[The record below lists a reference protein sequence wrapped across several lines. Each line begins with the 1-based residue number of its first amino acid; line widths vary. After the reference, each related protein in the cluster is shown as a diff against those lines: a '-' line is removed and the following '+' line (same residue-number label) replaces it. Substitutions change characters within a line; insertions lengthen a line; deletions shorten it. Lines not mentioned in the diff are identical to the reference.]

1 MAKVVL
7 VTGASSGIGAAVA
20 QRYGAAGVHVLL
32 LARNADRLANVA
44 REIRGAGGTAT
55 TYPIALEDAEATK
68 ETAAR
73 IEAEIGPPDVLI
85 NNAGTGRWGPFL
97 ETSPQE
103 ARAAMDV
110 PYLAAFNMTRA
121 FAPAMV
127 SRGSGTLVFVSSP
140 AAYLAWPNAS
150 AYIASRR
157 AVAAL
162 ADVLRSE
169 LKPTGVH
176 VSLVVLGEVEGTG
189 YWEHN
194 PGSRQYVPERPP
206 FVKPISTEDAANAI
220 FDGAERQAIVVK
232 PRIYRALFLM
242 NALFPKTVASQLRR
256 ASKKA
261 LKPEDS

>member
-1 MAKVVL
+1 
-7 VTGASSGIGAAVA
+7 
-20 QRYGAAGVHVLL
+20 
-32 LARNADRLANVA
+32 
-44 REIRGAGGTAT
+44 
-55 TYPIALEDAEATK
+55 
-68 ETAAR
+68 
-73 IEAEIGPPDVLI
+73 
-85 NNAGTGRWGPFL
+85 
-97 ETSPQE
+97 
-103 ARAAMDV
+103 MDV

-127 SRGSGTLVFVSSP
+127 SRGSGTLVFVTSP

-162 ADVLRSE
+162 ADALRSE
-169 LKPTGVH
+169 LKPTGVR

-194 PGSRQYVPERPP
+194 PGSRQYVPEPP
-206 FVKPISTEDAANAI
+206 LFVKAISTEDAANAI

-232 PRIYRALFLM
+232 PGIYRALFLM
-242 NALFPKTVASQLRR
+242 NALFPRTVASQLRR

-261 LKPEDS
+261 LKTEDK